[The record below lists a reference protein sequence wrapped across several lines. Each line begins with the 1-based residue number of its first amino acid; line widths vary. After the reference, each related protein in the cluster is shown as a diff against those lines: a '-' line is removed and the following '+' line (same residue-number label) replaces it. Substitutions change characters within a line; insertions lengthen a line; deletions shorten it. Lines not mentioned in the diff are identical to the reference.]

1 MTALKKAYAEI
12 MLNTTK
18 EAAARIMAS
27 ESKAALYQHELRV
40 AKEEGVRM
48 LMRLKQMMDS
58 KVNK

>member
-27 ESKAALYQHELRV
+27 ESKAARYQHELRV

>member
-27 ESKAALYQHELRV
+27 ESKAARYQHELRV
-40 AKEEGVRM
+40 AKEEAVRM
-48 LMRLKQMMDS
+48 LMRLKQMTDS